1 MRQAKSYFSS
11 AEEEVVHWWD
21 PEGGIT
27 EAIYKHG
34 LEEVTRRMSR
44 YPNIKFVLDAACGK
58 GRITKKLS
66 QHYLVTA
73 IDISEQMIRRV
84 QTLGLQNV
92 CIEKADVE
100 HLPFSN
106 ETFDAVVCL
115 EALVHFDNL
124 ENVFLEFNR
133 VLKPGGILIVDFDN
147 KYGLIRILKNFF
159 DYFFKKFDNVYRNE
173 REWRMSIFTTLIKG
187 EVISLIKKCN
197 FKIRDKFFI
206 GVIMPFKLKNN
217 IIISPKLFSLI
228 KPLNSALEKIPL
240 LNRLAT
246 YIYLVCQK

>member
-1 MRQAKSYFSS
+1 MRQAKLYFSS
-11 AEEEVVHWWD
+11 AEEEVVRWWD
-21 PEGGIT
+21 PESSIT
-27 EAIYKHG
+27 EATYKHG
-34 LEEVTRRMSR
+34 LEEVIKRMLQ

-73 IDISEQMIRRV
+73 VDISEQMIKRV
-84 QTLGLQNV
+84 RNLELQNV

-100 HLPFSN
+100 RLPFPN

-115 EALVHFDNL
+115 EALVHFDHL

-159 DYFFKKFDNVYRNE
+159 DYFFKKFDSAYRNE
-173 REWRMSIFTTLIKG
+173 REWRMNIFTTLTKG

-206 GVIMPFKLKNN
+206 GVTMPFKLKNN

-228 KPLNSALEKIPL
+228 KPLNSVLEKVPL
-240 LNRLAT
+240 FNRLAT